1 MDPAAAENHALL
13 KALLLIAT
21 VTFFAGTFHIVR
33 LFVAHREALA
43 KWEPQ
48 RAILAEQFGSLERRA
63 LHYLIWPSLIAVV
76 VFGCWLVLQRPG
88 LLKEPS
94 MQVGLGLV
102 SLLAGYQLTVQ
113 RVYGQLKRNELK
125 WSTLQLRLWAQ
136 GATMLLCAVILVA
149 LMRDR
154 LTWVWGSLGLV
165 VLGGLVMVA
174 IASVRKR
181 GLADDDAT
189 TGDPRS

>member
-1 MDPAAAENHALL
+1 MEPTAIESHAFA
-13 KALLLIAT
+13 KAMLLIAT

-33 LFVAHREALA
+33 LFVAHREALS
-43 KWEPQ
+43 KWEPD
-48 RAILAEQFGSLERRA
+48 RAILSKQFGSLERRA
-63 LHYLIWPSLIAVV
+63 LYYLIWPSLVAVV
-76 VFGCWLVLQRPG
+76 ATGCWLIIQRPG
-88 LLKEPS
+88 ILKQPF

-102 SLLAGYQLTVQ
+102 AMLVGYHLLVQ
-113 RVYGQLKRNELK
+113 RVYGRLKRGELH
-125 WSTLQLRLWAQ
+125 WSALQLQLWAQ
-136 GATMLLCAVILVA
+136 GATILLFAVILVA

-165 VLGGLVMVA
+165 VLGGVVMVA

-189 TGDPRS
+189 TGDPRA

>member
-1 MDPAAAENHALL
+1 MEATAIENHTFA
-13 KALLLIAT
+13 KALMLIFT

-43 KWEPQ
+43 KWEPD
-48 RAILAEQFGSLERRA
+48 RAILSKQFGLLQRRA
-63 LHYLIWPSLIAVV
+63 LYYLIWPSLIAV
-76 VFGCWLVLQRPG
+76 FLLGCWLVAQRPG
-88 LLKEPS
+88 VLKLPF
-94 MQVGLGLV
+94 MQVGLGIV
-102 SLLAGYQLTVQ
+102 AMLAAYHLTVQ
-113 RVYGQLKRNELK
+113 RIYGRLKRGELR
-125 WSTLQLRLWAQ
+125 WSALQLQLWAQ
-136 GATMLLCAVILVA
+136 GATILLVAVILVA

-165 VLGGLVMVA
+165 VVGGLVMMA

-189 TGDPRS
+189 TGDPRA

>member
-1 MDPAAAENHALL
+1 MDSAAAENHALL

-33 LFVAHREALA
+33 LFVAHREALT

-48 RAILAEQFGSLERRA
+48 RTILAEQFGSLERRA
-63 LHYLIWPSLIAVV
+63 LYYLVWPSLIAVV
-76 VFGCWLVLQRPG
+76 LVGCWLVFQRPG

-102 SLLAGYQLTVQ
+102 SLLAGYHLTVQ
-113 RVYGQLKRNELK
+113 RVYGQLERSELK

-136 GATMLLCAVILVA
+136 SATMLLFAVILVA

-165 VLGGLVMVA
+165 VLGGLLLMA
-174 IASVRKR
+174 IASVRKS
-181 GLADDDAT
+181 GSAGEDAT
-189 TGDPRS
+189 TGNPRS

>member
-13 KALLLIAT
+13 KALLLITT

-43 KWEPQ
+43 KWEPE
-48 RAILAEQFGSLERRA
+48 RGILSEQFGSLERRA
-63 LHYLIWPSLIAVV
+63 LYFLIWPSLIAVV
-76 VFGCWLVLQRPG
+76 LFGCWLVFQRPG

-102 SLLAGYQLTVQ
+102 SLLVGYHLTVQ
-113 RVYGQLKRNELK
+113 RVFGQLKRGELR
-125 WSTLQLRLWAQ
+125 WSAFQLRLWAQ
-136 GATMLLCAVILVA
+136 VATILLFAVILVA

-165 VLGGLVMVA
+165 VLGGLVMVV

-181 GLADDDAT
+181 GSADNDAAP
-189 TGDPRS
+189 GDKRA

>member
-1 MDPAAAENHALL
+1 MDPAAVESHAFA

-43 KWEPQ
+43 KWEPD
-48 RAILAEQFGSLERRA
+48 RAILSKQFGSLERRA
-63 LHYLIWPSLIAVV
+63 LYYLIWPSLVAVIV
-76 VFGCWLVLQRPG
+76 LGAWLIIQKPAVLKQPF
-88 LLKEPS
+88 

-102 SLLAGYQLTVQ
+102 ALLAGYHFMVQ
-113 RVYGQLKRNELK
+113 DVYGKLKRGEIR
-125 WSTLQLRLWAQ
+125 WSALQLQLWAQ
-136 GATMLLCAVILVA
+136 GATILLFAVILVA

-165 VLGGLVMVA
+165 VLGGVVMVA
-174 IASVRKR
+174 IASIRKR
-181 GLADDDAT
+181 GLADEDAT
-189 TGDPRS
+189 TGDPRA